1 MRNTRW
7 ILVVALALAA
17 TACKK
22 DAAKPDDK
30 GKGSGAPVAAPATPM
45 VADVAAVDAL
55 WALAPP
61 GAIGGEVIT
70 GKALVL
76 VDKALSN
83 MRGIL
88 SRTQGLEA
96 AAAQLDVV
104 KKEIVGTANSY
115 ADAGLALEQGLAFF
129 TGGDKRTVLV
139 LPVADRAKFVAS
151 RGGTTQ
157 GDVDRIGELTCK
169 PVAARYACSEDPA
182 FLALGG
188 GDLGKHAG
196 VNGVRGDGELV
207 FVLPPADPQA
217 PMPFEPTGP
226 ITATLNIRDG
236 ELVLRGNLPAKL
248 LGPLAEIAALP
259 RAKLDVDAAGGFL
272 IVPLGMATRTLPDV
286 PIVPGV
292 TLHALFGSFAGPLQ
306 AVVPAG
312 ANDVDVRIALK
323 DPAPASAVVGK
334 CGELGKLLPVTPG
347 PDGSCQVG
355 PIPQLGVSAAVWV
368 EGNELRAAKARG
380 PAPTVLAASPPSPA
394 GKELAGYT
402 GAFWGHGLLV
412 GAGVANLPPQA
423 VAMMSA
429 FSTLTELGMGA
440 DFRPD
445 GISVLIVGRT
455 IHQNP
460 YALFTRLD
468 AALASG
474 DAAIVEALA
483 KENPGSPLAH
493 DYAAGP
499 LGLAVPSF
507 SVGVLAAI
515 AIPAFLQYM
524 GKGKAS
530 ESDLNLNRIAKA
542 ANAHRIRTGSF
553 PAGKSA
559 LLPAKDCCTT
569 PSKKCDPDP
578 AAWAKDPVWSAL
590 EFSIEEP
597 HRFQYRYE
605 GTATAFTVTA
615 EADLDCD
622 QQGKTVH
629 TGRASLDPQGNP
641 SIRFETSAGPD

>member
-1 MRNTRW
+1 MRNPWW
-7 ILVVALALAA
+7 IVALALAA
-17 TACKK
+17 AACKK
-22 DAAKPDDK
+22 DAAKPADK
-30 GKGSGAPVAAPATPM
+30 GTGSGAPVAAPATPL

-61 GAIGGEVIT
+61 DIKGGGVVT
-70 GKALVL
+70 GNALVL
-76 VDKALSN
+76 VDKAMTN
-83 MRGIL
+83 MRGL
-88 SRTQGLEA
+88 LTRTPGMEQ
-96 AAAQLDVV
+96 AAAQLDVL
-104 KKEIVGTANSY
+104 KKQIVGAATSY
-115 ADAGLALEQGLAFF
+115 AEAGLALEQGIAFF
-129 TGGDKRTVLV
+129 TDGDKRTVAV
-139 LPVADRAKFVAS
+139 LPVADRAKFVAA

-169 PVAARYACSEDPA
+169 PVGTRYACSEDPT

-188 GDLGKHAG
+188 GDLGTQAG

-207 FVLPPADPQA
+207 IVLPPADPQQ
-217 PMPFEPTGP
+217 PLPFEATGP
-226 ITATLNIRDG
+226 ITATLNVREG
-236 ELVLRGNLPAKL
+236 ELVLRGHLPAKL

-259 RAKLDVDAAGGFL
+259 RAKLDVDSAGGFL

-292 TLHALFGSFAGPLQ
+292 TLHGLFGSFAGPLQ

-312 ANDVDVRIALK
+312 ASDVDVRIALK
-323 DPAPASAVVGK
+323 DPAPATAVVGT
-334 CGELGKLLPVTPG
+334 CGELGGLLPVTPA

-355 PIPQLGVSAAVWV
+355 PIPQIGVTAAVWV
-368 EGNELRAAKARG
+368 EGNELRAAKAKG
-380 PAPTVLAASPPSPA
+380 PAPKPTAASPPSAA

-423 VAMMSA
+423 IALMSA
-429 FSTLTELGMGA
+429 FSTLTEFGMGA
-440 DFRPD
+440 DFRTD
-445 GISVLIVGRT
+445 GITVLLVGRT

-474 DAAIVEALA
+474 DGATVEALA
-483 KENPGSPLAH
+483 KENPGTPLAH
-493 DYAAGP
+493 DFAAGP
-499 LGLAVPSF
+499 LGLGVPTF
-507 SVGVLAAI
+507 AVGVLSAV
-515 AIPAFLQYM
+515 AIPAFLEYM
-524 GKGKAS
+524 RKGKGS

-542 ANAHRIRTGSF
+542 AKTHLVRTGGF
-553 PAGKSA
+553 PVGKSA

-569 PSKKCDPDP
+569 PSKTCAPDP

-590 EFSIEEP
+590 EFTIDEP

-605 GTATAFTVTA
+605 GTATTFTVTA

-622 QQGKTVH
+622 QQGKSVLTAR
-629 TGRASLDPQGNP
+629 GSLDPQGNP
-641 SIRFETSAGPD
+641 TVTFEKSAGPD